1 MSHTKKSNN
10 MVPATNL
17 DFIAPE
23 ILMNKPASKKSDI
36 WSIGA
41 VLFTIAFKKMPFY
54 GFSLQEKIKSMM
66 HGEITT
72 FDRVDATS
80 SDKSIELSV
89 NFKALVGRMLNPNPD
104 DRPEIEEIYSS
115 TWFTHYLNA
124 LNINLGKYRTKKVS
138 TASSTDRSR
147 SSSYTS
153 YSRTSELSER
163 SSSKG
168 SCKAKKLFEG
178 TKTLMDKSL
187 KPPGQPQKSGFG
199 TLGRANYVESKFIE
213 TSPTKLPMKQE
224 VLPPVKTPELMST
237 GEMVI
242 QEYKRKKEESIH
254 FPHSPHS
261 RHSRRGSATEIV
273 RIYDDTHYDEEK
285 ITSISKI

>member
-1 MSHTKKSNN
+1 LDEKSNIVLADYGWMSHTKKSNN

-36 WSIGA
+36 WSIGT
-41 VLFTIAFKKMPFY
+41 VLYTIAFKKMPFD

-66 HGEITT
+66 HGEIAT
-72 FDRVDATS
+72 FDRVDGTS
-80 SDKSIELSV
+80 PDKSIELSV

-115 TWFTHYLNA
+115 TWFAHYLTA
-124 LNINLGKYRTKKVS
+124 LNINLGKYRTKKGS
-138 TASSTDRSR
+138 TASSTDKSR

-168 SCKAKKLFEG
+168 SFQAMKPNQG
-178 TKTLMDKSL
+178 TKPLMDESL
-187 KPPGQPQKSGFG
+187 KKPSVGI
-199 TLGRANYVESKFIE
+199 LGRANFIESRFIE
-213 TSPTKLPMKQE
+213 TSPTKTPTKQE
-224 VLPPVKTPELMST
+224 VFPSMKTPERIST
-237 GEMVI
+237 TSLAI
-242 QEYKRKKEESIH
+242 QEEKRQDDE
-254 FPHSPHS
+254 PVQYYTRMS
-261 RHSRRGSATEIV
+261 RN
-273 RIYDDTHYDEEK
+273 K
-285 ITSISKI
+285 TS